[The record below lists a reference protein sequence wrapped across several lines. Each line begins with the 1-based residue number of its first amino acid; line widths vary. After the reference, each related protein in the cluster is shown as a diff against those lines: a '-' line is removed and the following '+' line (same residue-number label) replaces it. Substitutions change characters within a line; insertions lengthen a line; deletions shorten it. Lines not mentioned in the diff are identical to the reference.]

1 MGQPAECIG
10 GEFLMA
16 DNVSPILMTD
26 YLVTDVEL
34 TAVADAIRGKAG
46 TAGQLSF
53 PDGFVSAIQGI
64 QAESTLQEKVVT
76 PTTSQQDITPDSGY
90 DGLSKVTIAAMPT
103 AEQATPNITVMSS
116 GLVTATATQ
125 EEGYVVAGTK
135 SAATQLTTQG
145 PKIITPGTADK
156 TAVAGGRYTTGVV
169 IVKGD
174 TNLVAGNIKS
184 GISIFGVAGTLETG
198 SSKGV
203 KFISIHETQS
213 VSVDSRGHATIT
225 VSSAVANRYP
235 NIIYVEGTDLD
246 GATVHFTRD
255 GDGKFYGSVYSSDQ
269 TGVYDDVLYLLE
281 TTNADGSKSW
291 EWLIDPSGV
300 GPATITI
307 KTIVMRA

>member
-16 DNVSPILMTD
+16 DNVSPILMVD
-26 YLVTDVEL
+26 YLVTDMEL
-34 TAVADAIRGKAG
+34 TAVADAIRDKAG

-64 QAESTLQEKVVT
+64 QAESTLQEKVVI

-135 SAATQLTTQG
+135 SATTQLTTQG

-156 TAVAGGRYTTGVV
+156 TAVAGGRYTTGVI

-174 TNLVAGNIKS
+174 ANLVAGNIKS
-184 GISIFGVAGTLETG
+184 GVSIFGVAGSLDPG

-203 KFISIHETQS
+203 KFTSINETKS
-213 VSVDSRGHATIT
+213 VSVTLGGYVKID
-225 VSSAVANRYP
+225 VSSAVIAECP
-235 NIIYVEGTDLD
+235 NIIYAEGTTPGGD
-246 GATVHFTRD
+246 TVRFVRT
-255 GDGKFYGSVYSSDQ
+255 GDGNFYGSEYSSDVQ
-269 TGVYDDVLYLLE
+269 GVYDTSVQIFE

-291 EWLIDPSGV
+291 EWLIDPSGI
-300 GPATITI
+300 GPATIAI
-307 KTIVMRA
+307 KTIVMGA